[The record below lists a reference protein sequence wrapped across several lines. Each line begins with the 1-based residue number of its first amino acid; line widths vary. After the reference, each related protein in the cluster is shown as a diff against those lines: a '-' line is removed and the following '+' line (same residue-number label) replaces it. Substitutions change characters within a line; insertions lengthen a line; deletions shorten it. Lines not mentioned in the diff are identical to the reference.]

1 MISEHQIADRLQKI
15 EERQEQIHGALDR
28 IEKLLSESNE
38 QINAIHKHVP
48 FVDWLDE
55 RRRSLQ
61 SVFSVGNTL
70 RNIGLTVAPVFSSDV
85 VHTLTE
91 SSQESIENL

>member
-1 MISEHQIADRLQKI
+1 MVSKQLEDKIQKI
-15 EERQEQIHGALDR
+15 EERQEQIIETLVR
-28 IEKLLSESNE
+28 IEKLLSESKE

-85 VHTLTE
+85 VHTITE
-91 SSQESIENL
+91 SASQESLENI